1 MEMTTPVITS
11 KNQSD
16 GVKMDMTT
24 PVITTKV
31 LWFVF
36 MDFVKYLSYSLI
48 YFHMDFQQSYFN
60 IFFIWFIYDQ
70 VIIYLKSEIGL
81 QFG

>member
-1 MEMTTPVITS
+1 MTTPVITS

-31 LWFVF
+31 L
-36 MDFVKYLSYSLI
+36 
-48 YFHMDFQQSYFN
+48 
-60 IFFIWFIYDQ
+60 
-70 VIIYLKSEIGL
+70 
-81 QFG
+81 